1 MSSTSSTPPTRWRA
15 AHVALVAAIWTLLAL
30 LSALQNVALRVR
42 VGRPIAWTP
51 LVADRFAD
59 WYTCAVFTP
68 AYFWLARHAPIT
80 RRTWGRGVAV
90 HLAATSVFVV
100 VKYALYVAVGIVI
113 GSVDGSRGYLAT
125 VGDMVARTFLFE
137 SMTMWAVDGAVHAVV
152 FYRQAQE
159 REAHAARLRAELTE
173 ARMDALTAQLRPH
186 FLFNT
191 LNTVSSLMHRDVDA
205 ADAVLARLGDLLRR
219 TLRAGDRHEVP
230 LGEEL
235 AGLDDYLAIVG
246 ARFRDR
252 LTTDVRAEPGTERAM
267 VPHFVLQPLV
277 ENALEHGIARRAGAG
292 RVEVH
297 AARAGSDRL
306 RLTVNDDGGVG
317 NGGVGNGGIGN
328 GGVGNGIGL
337 ANTRRRL
344 AALYGDAQRLT
355 LADRPG
361 GGTTVTVELPFRER
375 A

>member
-1 MSSTSSTPPTRWRA
+1 MSDASPTQPTRWRA
-15 AHVALVAAIWTLLAL
+15 AHVAVVAAIWTLLAL

-59 WYTCAVFTP
+59 WYSCAVFTP

-80 RRTWGRGVAV
+80 RRTWARGVAV

-100 VKYALYVAVGIVI
+100 LKYALYVAVGVAI
-113 GSVDGSRGYLAT
+113 GSVDGSRGYPAT
-125 VGDMVARTFLFE
+125 VVDLVARTFLFE
-137 SMTMWAVDGAVHAVV
+137 SMTLWAVDGAVHAVV
-152 FYRQAQE
+152 FYHQAQE

-292 RVEVH
+292 RVEVY

-306 RLTVNDDGGVG
+306 RLTVNDSGGSG
-317 NGGVGNGGIGN
+317 NGGADGSGN
-328 GGVGNGIGL
+328 GNGIGL